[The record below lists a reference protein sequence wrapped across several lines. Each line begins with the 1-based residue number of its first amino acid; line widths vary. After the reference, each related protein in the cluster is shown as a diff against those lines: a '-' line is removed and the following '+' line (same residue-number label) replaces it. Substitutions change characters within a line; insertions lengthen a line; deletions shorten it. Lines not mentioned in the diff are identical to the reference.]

1 MNVWYV
7 HFSVSA
13 AAVLPETKE
22 LSVFFL
28 LSFSDI
34 RLLFILKRE
43 RESYKM
49 KAARGTRTKNE
60 RADTHSNG
68 VNTPVT
74 LGTIHYLDNEI
85 FKVALSK
92 LMSID

>member
-28 LSFSDI
+28 LSFPDI
-34 RLLFILKRE
+34 RLLFILK

-74 LGTIHYLDNEI
+74 LGTIHNLDNEI
-85 FKVALSK
+85 FKVVLSK

>member
-1 MNVWYV
+1 
-7 HFSVSA
+7 
-13 AAVLPETKE
+13 
-22 LSVFFL
+22 
-28 LSFSDI
+28 
-34 RLLFILKRE
+34 
-43 RESYKM
+43 M

-74 LGTIHYLDNEI
+74 LGTIHNLDNEI
-85 FKVALSK
+85 FKVVLSK